1 MPLTDGSVSHHLG
14 FRDRRLLGAR
24 IVRSQGSRLLNRR
37 GLARTQ
43 AFYQRHGGKTIVLAR
58 FVPIVRTFAP
68 FVAGLVCMS
77 YPRFLAVSASGATLW
92 VTVLVL
98 GGYWFGN
105 LPLIKEHF
113 SLLIMAIIV
122 LSLTPLLMTYARS
135 KWR

>member
-1 MPLTDGSVSHHLG
+1 
-14 FRDRRLLGAR
+14 
-24 IVRSQGSRLLNRR
+24 
-37 GLARTQ
+37 
-43 AFYQRHGGKTIVLAR
+43 
-58 FVPIVRTFAP
+58 
-68 FVAGLVCMS
+68 MS

>member
-1 MPLTDGSVSHHLG
+1 MHELPALSGG
-14 FRDRRLLGAR
+14 
-24 IVRSQGSRLLNRR
+24 QC
-37 GLARTQ
+37 
-43 AFYQRHGGKTIVLAR
+43 QR
-58 FVPIVRTFAP
+58 
-68 FVAGLVCMS
+68 
-77 YPRFLAVSASGATLW
+77 ATLW